1 MRTLTVK
8 TIAVAAALMVA
19 GCARVDQVN
28 SPSAPNSAPAG
39 ITMLA
44 PSASNL
50 IGPPSVPG
58 AVPAPLGM
66 RACFAGDGNGLDIV
80 SNNVGVAT
88 GTASFTAGKFG
99 QAFDFLALGDGYTVQ
114 PSASLNFGASG
125 TGITMTAWIY
135 GRGTMFQAGS
145 GIVGAGPIV
154 EYNNGAHMWQHS
166 QQNDPQEL
174 FSNLAEGNQP
184 SQWHIIRAPGTLPLN
199 GWYHTAVTYDKG
211 TGLAKLYV
219 NGVER
224 ASQNFGVFSPNTST
238 PLHIGKRVTP
248 IIGPA
253 DFTFNG
259 AVDEVQIYERGLTA
273 AEIAQIAGATGTM
286 CVPPPVSFEVMAMP
300 PVNAES
306 GVPLSPAPTVA
317 ILDANNNIVSNA
329 TTAVTAT
336 IASGTG
342 TLIGTTTVNAVNGI
356 ATFDN
361 LAVAGDAI
369 VTIGFGADGL
379 PPEPGTVTVSF
390 PVTSVQVPRQLGIV
404 TQPGGALSGSPL
416 APQPIVEIRDAAGL
430 RIPGTTLPISVA
442 TASGTGTLSGTTTV
456 AALDARATFTN
467 LAITGAGTSS
477 LTFSSGALIPVTSNV
492 FTIVGLPGAQLAIL
506 TAPAGSESGVALT
519 TQPVIEVQAANGTRA
534 TTATGTVTA
543 SIISGSGSLGGTV
556 TVPIVDGLANFSNLQ
571 INGYGS
577 FTLQFSS
584 GSLTP
589 VSAPAITSVQV
600 PRQLAITSG
609 PAVITSDV
617 VMNPPFVLEI
627 RDAAGIRVANS
638 VDIVRMSQI
647 SGAGTLDGDRQI
659 PAVNGVVTYSNV
671 TVNGG
676 SSTVAFNFWVIDANT
691 GAVLPVF
698 ALSNVVTVLANN
710 TIPSSL
716 AVVTQ
721 PGGAESGVA
730 LTTQPTVEVRSA
742 AGTRVTT
749 ATGTMTATLIS
760 GTGTLAGTVT
770 APIVN
775 GLATFTDLKVN
786 GFGSFTLQFTSG
798 TLTPVNS
805 NPFNSVQVVRSLAIL
820 AGPSSTTSGAT
831 MSPAWVVELRDG
843 AGLRV
848 ATSTYLTTMS
858 VASGGGS
865 LSGTLNVNAVGGVA
879 TFANAVLA
887 GGTSPATFRFQVT
900 DAASTIKPSVVSGP
914 VVVNS
919 PPPPPP
925 PAAVTAAI
933 IRKGVTLNSATIQ
946 GSLQILNADDVTVGG
961 NGRIAGT
968 LYLPGMPT
976 LRLTGQA
983 AIANTVDGTGSATP
997 TAHTVRMTGQG
1008 SITTLTRRTN
1018 PTAMPIVAPPAAPTG
1033 TRNVV
1038 LNSASD
1044 PIGAWATVRN
1054 FTMNGN
1060 AGSATMPGGAYGDV
1074 TVGGQNTLVLG
1085 VAGTTTPTVYS
1096 FQNLVLNGGSSVR
1109 VVGPV
1114 VVTVGSNVA
1123 LNGNVGAASNPEWL
1137 LLKLYRADL
1146 TVHGGASF
1154 HGVAIAPDG
1163 TVTVNG
1169 NSSFIGGLAADDLT
1183 LLGTSEFRITKS
1195 VPTP

>member
-1 MRTLTVK
+1 MRTFTVR
-8 TIAVAAALMVA
+8 TIAVVAALFVA

-28 SPSAPNSAPAG
+28 APAARNDAPAG

-44 PSASNL
+44 PSATSL

-58 AVPAPLGM
+58 AVPAPPGM

-88 GTASFTAGKFG
+88 GTASFTAGIFG

-114 PSASLNFGASG
+114 PSPSLNFGASG
-125 TGITMTAWIY
+125 TGITMTAWIF

-166 QQNDPQEL
+166 QFGDPQEL
-174 FSNLAEGNQP
+174 FSNLAEGNAP
-184 SQWHIIRAPGTLPLN
+184 SQWHIIRAPGTVPLN

-219 NGVER
+219 NGVEQ
-224 ASQNFGVFSPNTST
+224 ASQNFGVFNPNTAT

-259 AVDEVQIYERGLTA
+259 AIDEVQIYERGLTA

-306 GVPLSPAPTVA
+306 GVPLSPPPTVA
-317 ILDANNNIVSNA
+317 ILDANNNVVSNA
-329 TTAVTAT
+329 TTLVTAT
-336 IASGTG
+336 IVSGTG
-342 TLIGTTTVNAVNGI
+342 TLIGTTAVNAVNGI

-369 VTIGFGADGL
+369 VTIGFGAAGL

-390 PVTSVQVPRQLGIV
+390 PITTVQVPRQLGIV
-404 TQPGGALSGSPL
+404 TQPGGVPSGSPL

-430 RIPGTTLPISVA
+430 RIPGTTLPISA
-442 TASGTGTLSGTTTV
+442 ALSAGPGALSGTTTV
-456 AALDARATFTN
+456 AAVDARSTFTN
-467 LAITGAGTSS
+467 LVITGAGAAT
-477 LTFSSGALIPVTSNV
+477 LTFSSGALVPVTSDV
-492 FTIVGLPGAQLAIL
+492 ITIAGLPASHLAIL
-506 TAPAGSESGVALT
+506 TAPAGAESGVAFT
-519 TQPVIEVQAANGTRA
+519 TQPVIEVLAADGTRA
-534 TTATGTVTA
+534 NTATGTVTA
-543 SIISGSGSLGGTV
+543 QILTGSGTLAGTV
-556 TVPIVDGLANFSNLQ
+556 TVPIVNGLASFANLQ
-571 INGYGS
+571 INGVGS
-577 FTLQFSS
+577 FTLRFTS
-584 GSLTP
+584 GTLTP
-589 VSAPAITSVQV
+589 VTAPALTTVQTV
-600 PRQLAITSG
+600 RQLVITSG

-627 RDAAGIRVANS
+627 RDAAGIRIANS
-638 VDIVRMSQI
+638 VDTVRMSLI
-647 SGAGTLDGDRQI
+647 SGAGTLIGDRSVA
-659 PAVNGVVTYSNV
+659 AVNGVATLSNV
-671 TVNGG
+671 TVMGG
-676 SSTVAFNFWVIDANT
+676 SSSVGFNFWVLDANT
-691 GAVLPVF
+691 GLTLPAF

-710 TIPSSL
+710 TLPASL
-716 AVVTQ
+716 GVVTQ
-721 PGGAESGVA
+721 PNGAESGIA
-730 LTTQPTVEVRSA
+730 LTSQPSVEVLSA

-749 ATGTMTATLIS
+749 ATGTMTAALLS
-760 GTGTLAGTVT
+760 GTGTLVGTVT

-775 GLATFTDLKVN
+775 GLATFTNLAVN

-798 TLTPVNS
+798 ALTPVNS
-805 NPFNSVQVVRSLAIL
+805 NPFTSVQVVRSVAIL
-820 AGPSSTTSGAT
+820 AGPTSTTSGAT
-831 MSPAWVVELRDG
+831 MAPAWVVELRDG

-848 ATSTYLTTMS
+848 ATSTYLTTMT

-865 LSGTLNVNAVGGVA
+865 LSGTLNVNAVAGVA
-879 TFANAVLA
+879 TFSGAVLT

-900 DAASTIKPSVVSGP
+900 DAASTIKPSVISGP
-914 VVVNS
+914 VVVITA

-925 PAAVTAAI
+925 TLLAGI
-933 IRKGVTLNSATIQ
+933 IRQGPKFNAGDIE
-946 GSLQILNADDVTVGG
+946 GSLQILNADDVTFNG
-961 NGRIAGT
+961 NVRMNGT
-968 LYLPGMPT
+968 LYLQGMPT
-976 LRLTGQA
+976 VRLTGQS
-983 AIANTVDGTGSATP
+983 AITNTTDGTGSATP
-997 TAHTVRMTGQG
+997 TSHTLRMNGQA
-1008 SITTLTRRTN
+1008 SLTTLTRRTN
-1018 PTAMPIVAPPAAPTG
+1018 PTVMPIVAPPAVPVG
-1033 TRNVV
+1033 TRSVV
-1038 LNSASD
+1038 VNSASD

-1054 FTMNGN
+1054 FTMSGN
-1060 AGSATMPGGAYGDV
+1060 AGTVAMPGGAYGDV
-1074 TVGGQNTLVLG
+1074 TVSGQNTLVLG
-1085 VAGTTTPTVYS
+1085 VAGATTPTVYS
-1096 FQNLVLNGGSSVR
+1096 FQKLAINGGSTVR

-1114 VVTVGSNVA
+1114 VVTVGNHLA
-1123 LNGNVGAASNPEWL
+1123 LHGSLGAATNAEWL
-1137 LLKLYRADL
+1137 LLKVYREDFTL
-1146 TVHGGASF
+1146 NGGSSF
-1154 HGVAIAPDG
+1154 NGIVIAPDG

-1183 LLGTSEFRITKS
+1183 LNGNHVFRITKA